1 MNASVKKRAGTVAGV
16 SVFALLIFIGAN
28 GEKFFAVATAGWQ
41 WVLLVWEKMP
51 ASWASYLAAWGVG
64 LAVMYALRRW
74 IPDPGQGNKANSLRA
89 AAIEFASAAACFIVV
104 AIQVPNAK
112 QGLIPLAFALICALT
127 ISLSYRVMAS
137 IGELIRESMRSTLG
151 GEYDSGAVPTKPE
164 GGDP

>member
-16 SVFALLIFIGAN
+16 SVFALILFIAAN

-74 IPDPGQGNKANSLRA
+74 IPDPGQGNRSNSLRG
-89 AAIEFASAAACFIVV
+89 AAIEFASAVSCFIVV
-104 AIQVPNAK
+104 AVQVPNAK
-112 QGLIPLAFALICALT
+112 QGLIPLAFALICGLT
-127 ISLSYRVMAS
+127 IPLSYRIMAAA
-137 IGELIRESMRSTLG
+137 GELVRESMRSTLG
-151 GEYDSGAVPTKPE
+151 GEYDSGANPTNTE